1 MCDVSG
7 KPGLALEMLLC
18 KQGGEA
24 RKGSKCCLVS
34 DGVAH

>member
-24 RKGSKCCLVS
+24 RKDSKCCLVS
-34 DGVAH
+34 EGVAH